1 MSASWGFVGCVVS
14 GDGGGGFGEIGSGCG
29 FSVLDAEGIGAIIFG
44 VGGDAGGGFC
54 TFGCVGLIDLVIV
67 L

>member
-1 MSASWGFVGCVVS
+1 MSASWGFAGCVVS
-14 GDGGGGFGEIGSGCG
+14 GDGDFGEIGSGCG
-29 FSVLDAEGIGAIIFG
+29 FLALDVEGIGGIIFG

-67 L
+67 R